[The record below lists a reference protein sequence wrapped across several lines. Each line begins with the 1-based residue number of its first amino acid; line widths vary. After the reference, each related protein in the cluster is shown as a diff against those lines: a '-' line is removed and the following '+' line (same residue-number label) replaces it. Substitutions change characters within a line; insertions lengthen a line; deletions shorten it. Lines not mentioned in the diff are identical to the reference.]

1 MSILV
6 SFLLAVP
13 ALAVRSDTCADE
25 LRAAEEALAAARA
38 EHEALMVDLQ
48 RHGLSDAAPDEA
60 GQGEGELWSMA
71 SAWSRGCAGVDRE
84 GERGL
89 VLVI

>member
-13 ALAVRSDTCADE
+13 ALAVRSDACADE
-25 LRAAEEALAAARA
+25 LRAAEEALAATLAKNKLVKAR
-38 EHEALMVDLQ
+38 LQ
-48 RHGLSDAAPDEA
+48 RHGLSYPSPDEA